1 MDYAYTALKYLHDH
15 LKFPSTMKILSIRC
29 GIYDR
34 GGCDGTIYSPN
45 DKYYAVTITYQ
56 AANSFGA
63 MVTDSYVTLFNQ
75 TTGSTYYD
83 FVGYADSWID
93 DAWGAR
99 KIAWMRLKNEG
110 LALANGG
117 GSPLTQE
124 QIQQLVNMVTQ

>member
-1 MDYAYTALKYLHDH
+1 ML
-15 LKFPSTMKILSIRC
+15 FRS
-29 GIYDR
+29 
-34 GGCDGTIYSPN
+34 
-45 DKYYAVTITYQ
+45 
-56 AANSFGA
+56 
-63 MVTDSYVTLFNQ
+63 SYVTLFNQ